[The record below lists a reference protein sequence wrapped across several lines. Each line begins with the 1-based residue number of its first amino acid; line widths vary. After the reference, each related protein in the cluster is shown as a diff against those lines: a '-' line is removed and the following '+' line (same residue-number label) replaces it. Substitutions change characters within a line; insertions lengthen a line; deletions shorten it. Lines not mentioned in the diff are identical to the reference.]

1 MKTRAHRPSGLLIV
15 FLTGVLTAFSCE
27 KNVAGAARGT
37 LADVEV
43 RVDWSLCR
51 ETPDAMTVLIYA
63 EDGRLLKSK
72 TTPETD
78 GVHFRLPPGTY
89 RSGVFSYSISQWKS
103 LSLQGLERLE
113 TARAVPSEREPS
125 ILACAGGVTFTITE
139 SDIFNGHPVIPPV
152 LYPAPRVHSLH
163 IRVVIDGIR
172 HLGGISGSLSP
183 PYVSYLFNQTSQR
196 TEGLLPLPGSDW
208 ATGKEAAVLTR
219 NIPGLPEGLETL
231 HLKLVRQDG
240 ITAADTTLDIRG
252 RVTAAEDGFCLTVG
266 DRPGET
272 FRLRSPG
279 GGFEA
284 EIGDWIPGDE
294 TEIIL

>member
-72 TTPETD
+72 TSPETD

-113 TARAVPSEREPS
+113 TARAARACGLGLNAGHDLSLENLAWFIRTIPWTDEVS
-125 ILACAGGVTFTITE
+125 I
-139 SDIFNGHPVIPPV
+139 GHALICDA
-152 LYPAPRVHSLH
+152 LY
-163 IRVVIDGIR
+163 
-172 HLGGISGSLSP
+172 
-183 PYVSYLFNQTSQR
+183 Y
-196 TEGLLPLPGSDW
+196 
-208 ATGKEAAVLTR
+208 
-219 NIPGLPEGLETL
+219 GLEKTIQAYL
-231 HLKLVRQDG
+231 G
-240 ITAADTTLDIRG
+240 EIRKN
-252 RVTAAEDGFCLTVG
+252 D
-266 DRPGET
+266 
-272 FRLRSPG
+272 
-279 GGFEA
+279 
-284 EIGDWIPGDE
+284 
-294 TEIIL
+294 